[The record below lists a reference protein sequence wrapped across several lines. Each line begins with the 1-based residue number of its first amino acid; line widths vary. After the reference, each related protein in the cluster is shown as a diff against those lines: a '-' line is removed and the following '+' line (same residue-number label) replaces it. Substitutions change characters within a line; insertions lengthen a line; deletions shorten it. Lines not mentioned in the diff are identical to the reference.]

1 MSEEN
6 CCKHEAYHCPECCVE
21 RKAALEAEVARLQ
34 WMLTMFGPKAKSYEN
49 LKAERDRL
57 KGEKESSI
65 RVIRDMRE
73 KIEKL
78 EEDYDTLA
86 KVAEEA
92 DRLRE
97 ALEWIRDHPGALSY
111 AMWDRARRALPEGR
125 L

>member
-6 CCKHEAYHCPECCVE
+6 CCKHGMHEAAYHCPECCVE

-34 WMLTMFGPKAKSYEN
+34 GMLTMFGPKAKSYEN
-49 LKAERDRL
+49 LKAEHDRL
-57 KGEKESSI
+57 KGEVECEY
-65 RVIRDMRE
+65 RA
-73 KIEKL
+73 KIAAMDEI
-78 EEDYDTLA
+78 A
-86 KVAEEA
+86 I
-92 DRLRE
+92 LRE